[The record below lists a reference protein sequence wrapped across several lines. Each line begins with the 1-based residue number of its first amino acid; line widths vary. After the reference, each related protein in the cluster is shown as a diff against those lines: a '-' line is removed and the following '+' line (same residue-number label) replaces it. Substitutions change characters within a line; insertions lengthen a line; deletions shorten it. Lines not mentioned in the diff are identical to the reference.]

1 MKCHWSTKA
10 MTLLLSE
17 KRICSSTQDGH
28 ERARNMINHKILVYL
43 IFRSSY
49 STCNLTPPRREV
61 PQAVV
66 AVERPHFFV
75 HSMFLVGP
83 VLFFFHGM
91 ETSLNKSMFGCICET
106 YSSKPKTN
114 VQKSSRRRA
123 NYDHHSSCIF
133 ICNLPSGYF
142 TTQPWKIHYK
152 SRF

>member
-1 MKCHWSTKA
+1 MLHPPACNLRSPFLHKGFQSTIETRLCRLSFSKLPMKCHWSTKA

-106 YSSKPKTN
+106 CSSKPKTN
-114 VQKSSRRRA
+114 V
-123 NYDHHSSCIF
+123 
-133 ICNLPSGYF
+133 
-142 TTQPWKIHYK
+142 
-152 SRF
+152 